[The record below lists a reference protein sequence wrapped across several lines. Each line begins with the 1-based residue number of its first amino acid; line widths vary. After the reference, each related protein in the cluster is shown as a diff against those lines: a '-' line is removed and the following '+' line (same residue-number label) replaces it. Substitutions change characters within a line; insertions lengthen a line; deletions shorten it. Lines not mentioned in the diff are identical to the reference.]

1 MKWIE
6 AVINTKSEEIDVL
19 CSQLE
24 ALGVEGISIEDEAD
38 FRQFLDQNRQYWDYV
53 DDELS
58 DQFRGLSRIKFY
70 LSEDVQGKELLKTVQ
85 TVLHC
90 EVKTKTVD
98 SEDWE
103 NSWRQYYEPIK
114 IGTRLLIVPDWLDPE
129 LENRVPLR
137 LEPGLAFGTG
147 GHATTQMCLEALDG
161 MDLQGKTV
169 LDLGCGSGIL
179 GVGAL
184 VLGCER
190 VVACDVDPLA
200 PEAARD
206 NVGRN
211 RIDASRFSA
220 FAGDILSDMKTR
232 NRIGTN
238 YDIVLANIVSDV
250 IIPLSSFARQFMAQN
265 GVFICSGIIDSRAE
279 EVKAALLQNGF
290 EITEEKKKEEWFC
303 FVCR

>member
-6 AVINTKSEEIDVL
+6 AAIDTNSEEIDTL
-19 CSQLE
+19 CFRLE
-24 ALGVEGISIEDEAD
+24 ELGVEGISIEDEAD
-38 FRQFLDQNRQYWDYV
+38 FQLFLQNNHQYWDYV

-58 DQFRGLSRIKFY
+58 KQYQGLSRIKFY
-70 LSEDVQGKELLKTVQ
+70 LSDDAKGKQKLNEVQKALNRPVTIQ
-85 TVLHC
+85 Q
-90 EVKTKTVD
+90 VD

-114 IGTRLLIVPDWLDPE
+114 IGARLLVVPDWLDPE
-129 LENRVPLR
+129 LHERVALR

-147 GHATTQMCLEALDG
+147 GHATTQMCLEVLDG
-161 MDLQGKTV
+161 MDLRGKKV

-206 NVGRN
+206 NVRRN
-211 RIDASRFSA
+211 AIDPSRFTA
-220 FAGDILSDMKTR
+220 FTGDILVDRTLR
-232 NRIGTN
+232 NRIGSD
-238 YDIVLANIVSDV
+238 YEIVLANIVSDV
-250 IIPLSSFARQFMAQN
+250 IIPLSSFAREFMAN
-265 GVFICSGIIDSRAE
+265 GAVFICSGIIDSRAE
-279 EVKAALLQNGF
+279 EVRDALLQNGF
-290 EITEEKKKEEWFC
+290 NIAEEKRKEEWYC

>member
-6 AVINTKSEEIDVL
+6 AAIDTNSEEIDAL
-19 CSQLE
+19 CFRLE
-24 ALGVEGISIEDEAD
+24 ELGVEGVSIEDEAD
-38 FRQFLDQNRQYWDYV
+38 FQLFLENNHQYWDYV

-58 DQFRGLSRIKFY
+58 KQYRGLSRIKFY
-70 LSEDVQGKELLKTVQ
+70 LSDDADGKQKLNEVQKALNRPLTIKQ
-85 TVLHC
+85 
-90 EVKTKTVD
+90 VD

-103 NSWRQYYEPIK
+103 NSWRQYYEPIE
-114 IGTRLLIVPDWLDPE
+114 IGSRLLVVPDWLDPE
-129 LENRVPLR
+129 LSGRAALR

-147 GHATTQMCLEALDG
+147 GHATTQMCLEVLDG
-161 MDLQGKTV
+161 MDLRGKKV

-206 NVGRN
+206 NVRRN
-211 RIDASRFSA
+211 AIDSSRFTA
-220 FAGDILSDMKTR
+220 FTGDILADRTLR
-232 NRIGTN
+232 NRIGPD
-238 YDIVLANIVSDV
+238 YEIVLANIVSDV
-250 IIPLSSFARQFMAQN
+250 IIPLSSFAREFMAED

-279 EVKAALLQNGF
+279 EVRNALLQNGF
-290 EITEEKKKEEWFC
+290 HITEEKRKEEWYC

>member
-137 LEPGLAFGTG
+137 LEPGLAFGPG